1 MHTIQENELKVPGRV
16 LINRKQL
23 LKMVPLSDR
32 TIFDM
37 EKRGEFPKRFALTP
51 RLVAWDLRE
60 VEAWIEARKA
70 AAQRPKAPGLRSS
83 SGRSYQPSPEA

>member
-1 MHTIQENELKVPGRV
+1 MRTIQKDELIRGRI

-23 LKMVPLSDR
+23 LKIVPLSDR

-37 EKRGEFPKRFALTP
+37 EKRGEFPRRFTLTR
-51 RLVAWDLRE
+51 RLVAWDLME

-70 AAQRPKAPGLRSS
+70 AAQRPKAPGHPSP
-83 SGRSYQPSPEA
+83 SGRSCHPSPEA